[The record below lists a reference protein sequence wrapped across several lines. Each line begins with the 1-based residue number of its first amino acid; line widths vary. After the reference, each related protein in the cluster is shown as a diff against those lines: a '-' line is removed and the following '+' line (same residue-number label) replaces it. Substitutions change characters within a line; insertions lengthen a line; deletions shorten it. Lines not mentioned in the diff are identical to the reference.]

1 MAGTAKDRAL
11 RLLGVRSR
19 SREELRRR
27 LKRAGFPQG
36 EIEEALEDL
45 ERVGLVDDERF
56 AEEVVRWR
64 LSRQGY
70 GHRAAL
76 DTLRK
81 AGVDRSVAERAVVE
95 AGWED
100 EESRAEEVG
109 RARLSRLD
117 GLAPQAARR
126 RLMGFL
132 LRRGFDPEVAR
143 TVCERLLRG
152 ETLRPT

>member
-1 MAGTAKDRAL
+1 MAAGAKDRAL

-27 LKRAGFPQG
+27 LSQAGFPG
-36 EIEEALEDL
+36 DEIAGALEDL

-56 AEEVVRWR
+56 ADEVVRWR

-81 AGVDRSVAERAVVE
+81 AGVDRSVAERAVAEV
-95 AGWED
+95 GWED
-100 EESRAEEVG
+100 EEARAEEVG
-109 RARLSRLD
+109 RGRLPRLE
-117 GLAPQAARR
+117 GLPREAARR

-143 TVCERLLRG
+143 TVCARLLHG
-152 ETLRPT
+152 

>member
-1 MAGTAKDRAL
+1 MAASAKDRAL

-27 LKRAGFPQG
+27 LSQAGFPQD
-36 EIEEALEDL
+36 EVVQALEDL

-56 AEEVVRWR
+56 ADEVVQWR

-70 GHRAAL
+70 GHRAAI

-81 AGVDRSVAERAVVE
+81 AGVDRSIAERAVAE

-100 EESRAEEVG
+100 EEGRAEEAG
-109 RARLSRLD
+109 RARLPRLE
-117 GLAPQAARR
+117 GLPPHAARR
-126 RLMGFL
+126 RLLGFL
-132 LRRGFDPEVAR
+132 IRRGFEPEVAR
-143 TVCERLLRG
+143 AVAARLLQA
-152 ETLRPT
+152 

>member
-1 MAGTAKDRAL
+1 MAASAKDRAL

-27 LKRAGFPQG
+27 LSQAGFPED
-36 EIEEALEDL
+36 EITEALVDL

-56 AEEVVRWR
+56 ADEVVRWK

-81 AGVDRSVAERAVVE
+81 AGVDRSVAEQAVAE

-100 EESRAEEVG
+100 EEARAEEVG
-109 RARLSRLD
+109 RARLPRLA
-117 GLAPQAARR
+117 GLPPQSARR
-126 RLMGFL
+126 RLVGFL
-132 LRRGFDPEVAR
+132 LRRGFEPEVAR
-143 TVCERLLRG
+143 AVCARLLAR
-152 ETLRPT
+152 

>member
-1 MAGTAKDRAL
+1 MAASAKDRAL

-27 LKRAGFPQG
+27 LSQAGFPED
-36 EIEEALEDL
+36 EITEALVDL

-56 AEEVVRWR
+56 ADEVVRWK

-81 AGVDRSVAERAVVE
+81 AGVDRSVAEQAVAE

-100 EESRAEEVG
+100 EEARAEEVG
-109 RARLSRLD
+109 RARLPRLA
-117 GLAPQAARR
+117 GLPPQSARR

-132 LRRGFDPEVAR
+132 LRRGFEPEVAR
-143 TVCERLLRG
+143 AVCARLLAR
-152 ETLRPT
+152 

>member
-1 MAGTAKDRAL
+1 MAAGAKDRAL

-27 LKRAGFPQG
+27 LARAGFSED
-36 EIEEALEDL
+36 EIAEALEDL

-56 AEEVVRWR
+56 ADEVVRWR

-81 AGVDRSVAERAVVE
+81 AGVDRAVAERAVAA

-100 EESRAEEVG
+100 EEARVEEVG
-109 RARLSRLD
+109 RTRLARLQ
-117 GLAPQAARR
+117 GLPPDAAHR
-126 RLMGFL
+126 RLLGFL

-143 TVCERLLRG
+143 TVCSRLLHG
-152 ETLRPT
+152 

>member
-1 MAGTAKDRAL
+1 MVASSAKDRAL

-27 LKRAGFPQG
+27 LVRAGFPED
-36 EIEEALEDL
+36 EIAEALEDL
-45 ERVGLVDDERF
+45 ERVGLLDDERF
-56 AEEVVRWR
+56 ADEVVRWR

-81 AGVDRSVAERAVVE
+81 AGVDRVVAERAVAE

-100 EESRAEEVG
+100 EEARAEDV
-109 RARLSRLD
+109 ARSRLGRLQ
-117 GLAPQAARR
+117 GLPDDAAYR

-143 TVCERLLRG
+143 TVCGRLLDR
-152 ETLRPT
+152 